1 MPHHD
6 RYLSSR
12 ELLNRIGLSEDSPSL
27 LLDEDLD
34 TFDSDLAPVLLERY
48 RQLQVR
54 HQFAPGD
61 LVTWKPGLCNRRAP
75 KPGQPAVVI
84 EVLEQPV
91 FDTEIISGS
100 TYFREPLDIILGVIW
115 DEEHGRGDFVTF
127 HFNSQYFE
135 FYRG

>member
-12 ELLNRIGLSEDSPSL
+12 ELLNRIGLSEDTPSL

-54 HQFAPGD
+54 HQFAPA
-61 LVTWKPGLCNRRAP
+61 TW
-75 KPGQPAVVI
+75 
-84 EVLEQPV
+84 
-91 FDTEIISGS
+91 
-100 TYFREPLDIILGVIW
+100 
-115 DEEHGRGDFVTF
+115 
-127 HFNSQYFE
+127 
-135 FYRG
+135 

>member
-1 MPHHD
+1 MSHHD

-12 ELLNRIGLSEDSPSL
+12 ELLNRIGLSEDTPSL

-48 RQLQVR
+48 QQLQVR

-61 LVTWKPGLCNRRAP
+61 LVTWKAGLCNRRAP

-91 FDTEIISGS
+91 FDSEIISGS